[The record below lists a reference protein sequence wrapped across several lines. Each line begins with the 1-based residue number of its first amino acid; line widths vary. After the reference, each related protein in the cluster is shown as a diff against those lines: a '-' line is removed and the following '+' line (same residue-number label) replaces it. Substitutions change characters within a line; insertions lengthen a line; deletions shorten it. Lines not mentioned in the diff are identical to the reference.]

1 MAFIPPL
8 ELKTWFVNVLAGDAS
23 YFAPIAIFA
32 IISLAGYFRMT
43 GLTLGFM
50 LFVFLLMF
58 SGYIPASLLVFISLI
73 GGLLVGY
80 VVSRIVK

>member
-1 MAFIPPL
+1 MTWIEPL
-8 ELKTWFVNVLAGDAS
+8 DLETWLVNVMAGSAT

-32 IISLAGYFRMT
+32 ILGLAAYFRMT

-58 SGYIPASLLVFISLI
+58 SGFMPPSLLIFVAII

-80 VVSRIVK
+80 IVSRIVK